1 MLCELQIENVA
12 VIEKAAVSFRPGL
25 NVLTGETG
33 AGKSIL
39 IDSILAILGSRTSRE
54 LVRTGAAKAVIRAVF
69 RDLPQTVIRQL
80 EESGYGDAQ
89 ELLLYREIASEGKS
103 VCRIN
108 GLPATAAAVREL
120 CTGLIAIH
128 GQNDSHDLM
137 NPAGHLGVLD
147 LFADNSALH
156 DEYYRVYR
164 ELCGVKKQIDSLNI
178 DEDEKEK
185 RVELLRFQ
193 TDEIDAAQLTPG
205 EEDVLLERRTRI
217 RHAQTIAQ
225 QLGAA
230 YDALNGGDDSEGA
243 AGMLGAASTALES
256 IRALSPDF
264 GALCD
269 KLSEMYYTAR
279 ESASE
284 IASQIESSEFDP
296 GELDEIEDRL
306 DLIYRLKQKYGADE
320 QEILDYCAAAK
331 QELSGIESS
340 EERLEALYEQQAS
353 LYEFAKQLADSL
365 TKTRLDAFERLNR
378 QITDALTFLNMPN
391 VRFTLSHKKGPLAG
405 SGQDV
410 VEFFVSAN
418 AGEEPRPLVKV
429 ASGGELSRIMLA
441 LKSAMA
447 DKDNI
452 GTVIYDEI
460 DTGVSGLA
468 AARIGEKLYQTSQG
482 RQVICI
488 THTAQIAALADTHLL
503 IEKQVRDGRTFTQ
516 ITELS
521 GDARA
526 EALARMIS
534 GDKVTE
540 LSLANA
546 KEMLRGRA

>member
-12 VIEKAAVSFRPGL
+12 VIEKARVVFQPGL

-39 IDSILAILGSRTSRE
+39 IDSIMAILGSRTSRE
-54 LVRTGAAKAVIRAVF
+54 LVRTGTQKAVIRAVF
-69 RDLPQTVIRQL
+69 RNLPAGVSAQL
-80 EESGYGDAQ
+80 EQSGYGDAD
-89 ELLLYREIASEGKS
+89 ELMLYREIASEGKS
-103 VCRIN
+103 LCRIN
-108 GLPATAAAVREL
+108 GMPATAAAIREL
-120 CTGLIAIH
+120 CAGLIAVH
-128 GQNDSHDLM
+128 GQNDSHDLV
-137 NPAGHLGVLD
+137 NPARHLGVLD
-147 LFADNSALH
+147 LFADNGGLH

-164 ELCGVKKQIDSLNI
+164 ELCRVKKEIDALNV

-185 RVELLRFQ
+185 RSELLRFQ
-193 TDEIDAAQLTPG
+193 IEEIEGAQLLPG
-205 EEDVLLERRTRI
+205 EEEALLDRRTRI

-225 QLGAA
+225 QLGTA
-230 YDALNGGDDSEGA
+230 YETLNGGDDAEGA
-243 AGMLGAASTALES
+243 AGLLGSASSALES
-256 IRALSPDF
+256 IRALSADF
-264 GALCD
+264 ETLAD
-269 KLSEMYYTAR
+269 KLSELYYAAR
-279 ESASE
+279 EAASE
-284 IASQIESSEFDP
+284 IASQLESSEFDP
-296 GELDEIEDRL
+296 GELDALEERL
-306 DLIYRLKQKYGADE
+306 DLLYRLKQKYGAGE
-320 QEILDYCAAAK
+320 QEILKYCEEAK
-331 QELSGIESS
+331 RELAGIESS
-340 EERLEALYEQQAS
+340 DERLEALYDRQGA
-353 LYEFAKQLADSL
+353 LYEEAKKLADRL
-365 TKTRLDAFERLNR
+365 TQTRLDAFEALNR
-378 QITDALTFLNMPN
+378 QITEALAFLNMPN

-447 DKDNI
+447 DKDDI

-468 AARIGEKLYQTSQG
+468 AARIGEKLYQTAQG

-516 ITELS
+516 ITELC

-540 LSLANA
+540 ISLANA
-546 KEMLRGRA
+546 KEMLRARA